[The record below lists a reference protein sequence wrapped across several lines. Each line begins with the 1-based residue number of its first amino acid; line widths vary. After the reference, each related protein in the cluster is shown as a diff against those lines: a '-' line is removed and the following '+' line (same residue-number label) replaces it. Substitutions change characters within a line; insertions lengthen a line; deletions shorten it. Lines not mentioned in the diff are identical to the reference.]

1 MGVKH
6 TLQETLLLPGSVSE
20 VAQWYQYQWFSG
32 KEFTCQAED
41 GKTFGFD
48 PLEEETATPSSIFAW
63 EIPWAEEPDGLQ
75 SMGSQR
81 VRQD

>member
-1 MGVKH
+1 MKVKS
-6 TLQETLLLPGSVSE
+6 ESE

-32 KEFTCQAED
+32 KESTCQAED
-41 GKTFGFD
+41 SKTPGFD
-48 PLEEETATPSSIFAW
+48 PLEEETATHSSILVW

-75 SMGSQR
+75 SLGSQR